1 MPVCFGP
8 FFPVEAFPKRTQ
20 ILGRPILLNSTVL
33 KADWSLCKHEEELL
47 AGELQG
53 MGCTKISNEGHA
65 HFCQFCIWG
74 IFFWTGLIS
83 QGKNLGLHEL
93 GCWCQGTG
101 QGKSMEVPALIQ
113 PPCFQPSLSAS
124 KISPVQFLQGTDLQ
138 PAHRGGKGSRGRW
151 RSRYQGVERALESW
165 LFKALT

>member
-53 MGCTKISNEGHA
+53 IGCTKISNEGHA
-65 HFCQFCIWG
+65 HFCHFCIWG

-93 GCWCQGTG
+93 GHWCQGTG

-113 PPCFQPSLSAS
+113 PPLFSAVPICFQD
-124 KISPVQFLQGTDLQ
+124 QFLQGTDLQ
-138 PAHRGGKGSRGRW
+138 PAHQGGEEEQR
-151 RSRYQGVERALESW
+151 QMEV
-165 LFKALT
+165 